1 MPEVSAQPADNG
13 QRKPTHTPENMNAK
27 LAVDLPSLADVVD
40 AAPVGVLIVAA
51 DGKIKFVNAVLEKM
65 FGYPSGQMVGTALE
79 TLLPEALRHQHQQ
92 LRDQFMQQQ
101 GSREMGAGLE
111 LKAQHADGHLF
122 PVEIGIGI
130 LDGGEP
136 RHAIAFVMDLS
147 LRQRLEQRFRRL
159 MESMPFG
166 LLMTDERGQIV
177 MTNPELESIFAYPS
191 GSLIGQS
198 VELLVPERLR
208 AQHAGFREA
217 FAHNPGTRKMG
228 SGRELVARRS
238 NGIEF
243 PAEIALTPLL
253 DDGRKM
259 MLAAISDIT
268 LRKGLEN
275 TLRRQSLYDSLTQL
289 PNRNLFFDRLEQAC
303 IGYSRHQ
310 IGFSVLMMDLNRF
323 KEVNDNLG
331 HHVGDVVLC
340 EVGQRLAVVMRK
352 SDTFAR
358 LGGDE
363 FAVVLH
369 GTNVAEDALQ
379 LAYKMIEAMRTPVLA
394 DGHALSIGISIGV
407 ALCPLHGQDQTTLL
421 AHADQAMY
429 QSKRSLKA
437 VVVAD
442 NEQAPPHL
450 LTQLVSNEIG
460 LALQRQEL
468 VMHYQPKVD
477 LRTGELIGV
486 EALVRWQRPGIGMVG
501 PIEFVPA
508 IEESALLEPFTFA
521 TLDLVL
527 QELRHLLDNGQGLP
541 VAVNLSAR
549 MLEYDNLEDKVI
561 ERLQH
566 YDIPP
571 GYLTLEITETALV
584 VNPLHARRAIDRL
597 AQYGVKFSI
606 DDFGAGFT
614 SFKYLK
620 TFRIA
625 EIKMDKEF
633 VSEITPGSFDA
644 TLISSIA
651 AFCNGLNI
659 RMVAEGIENATSGAL
674 LQTLGCY
681 VGQGYFIARPMPM
694 TQLLEWQQARG
705 ATACPAPPSVA

>member
-1 MPEVSAQPADNG
+1 MNDNLSLD
-13 QRKPTHTPENMNAK
+13 M
-27 LAVDLPSLADVVD
+27 PSLADIVD

-51 DGKIKFVNAVLEKM
+51 DGTIAFVNAVLEKM
-65 FGYPSGQMVGTALE
+65 FGHLSSQMVGQPLE
-79 TLLPEALRHQHQQ
+79 MLLPEASRHQHQQ
-92 LRDQFMQQQ
+92 LRSQFLQQRASRVMGSGLALQ
-101 GSREMGAGLE
+101 G
-111 LKAQHADGHLF
+111 QHADGHAF
-122 PVEIGIGI
+122 PVEIGIGV
-130 LDGGEP
+130 LGSGDHL
-136 RHAIAFVMDLS
+136 HAIAFVMDLS

-177 MTNPELESIFAYPS
+177 MTNPELDHMFGYDP
-191 GSLIGQS
+191 GGLIGQS
-198 VELLVPERLR
+198 VEVLVPERLR
-208 AQHAGFREA
+208 SHHAAFREA
-217 FAHNPGTRKMG
+217 FARNPGARKMG

-253 DDGRKM
+253 DDGRQM

-275 TLRRQSLYDSLTQL
+275 TLRRQSLYDSLTNL

-303 IGYSRHQ
+303 IGYSRNQ
-310 IGFSVLMMDLNRF
+310 TGFAVLMMDLNRF

-331 HHVGDVVLC
+331 HHIGDIVLR
-340 EVGQRLAVVMRK
+340 EVGQRLALVMRK

-369 GTNVAEDALQ
+369 GTDSTDDAVQ
-379 LAYKMIEAMRTPVLA
+379 LANKMIEAMRCPVLVET
-394 DGHALSIGISIGV
+394 HALSIGVSIGV
-407 ALCPLHGQDQTTLL
+407 ALCPTHGHDQTTLL
-421 AHADQAMY
+421 AYADQAMY
-429 QSKRSLKA
+429 QSKRSLKG

-442 NEQAPPHL
+442 TEQGRPHL

-460 LALQRQEL
+460 LALQRREL
-468 VMHYQPKVD
+468 TMHYQPKVD
-477 LRTGELIGV
+477 LRSGELIGL
-486 EALVRWQRPGIGMVG
+486 EALIRWQRPGIGLVG
-501 PIEFVPA
+501 PMEFVPA
-508 IEESALLEPFTFA
+508 IEESALLESFTFA
-521 TLDLVL
+521 TLDMVL
-527 QELRHLLDNGQGLP
+527 QQLRTLLDQAQGIP
-541 VAVNLSAR
+541 IAVNLSAR

-584 VNPLHARRAIDRL
+584 VNPLQARRAIDRL

-633 VSEITPGSFDA
+633 VSEMTPGSFDA
-644 TLISSIA
+644 TLIGSIA
-651 AFCNGLNI
+651 SFCKGLKI
-659 RMVAEGIENATSGAL
+659 RMVAEGIENASSCAL
-674 LQTLGCY
+674 LQSLGCFI
-681 VGQGYFIARPMPM
+681 GQGYFIARPMPLA
-694 TQLLEWQQARG
+694 QLLVWQQTR
-705 ATACPAPPSVA
+705 TVTTYPTPPSTA